1 MLLIINMGATLKRAA
16 CGVTGE
22 KKTVVELRGKERMMI
37 PLVIRAGSQMMEK
50 MPTDVKRIRGD
61 EGG

>member
-1 MLLIINMGATLKRAA
+1 MLQ
-16 CGVTGE
+16 E